1 MFSKK
6 KKPFNPYESARTMY
20 FMKYGK
26 RATAFMKRQG
36 KPLRA

>member
-26 RATAFMKRQG
+26 RATAGASAMNV
-36 KPLRA
+36 LMTY